1 LKSKLGFFFLFLSL
15 SIFSQDRLEL
25 NYSLR
30 NTTVPTLSFYVSP
43 FPKEEIIFAL
53 DQGFQSRFSVELK
66 IKEKQEG
73 FFGLFGDKT
82 HDEFNVFLIAEFNPF
97 TDEYNIET
105 YTGGQLAFSG
115 EAIFLSTFGRINGVR
130 LDNLPE
136 GIPLEKL
143 YVEAV
148 GFVTP
153 IQWVMPM
160 GIMDFF
166 STDYKYRTPPIKIPL
181 VPEAN
186 EEGRG
191 E

>member
-1 LKSKLGFFFLFLSL
+1 
-15 SIFSQDRLEL
+15 
-25 NYSLR
+25 
-30 NTTVPTLSFYVSP
+30 
-43 FPKEEIIFAL
+43 L